1 MPTILPKEMK
11 GHFPS
16 VIPGLITSDA
26 VYAWAIK
33 EGVNP
38 QRAVVIDGVH
48 PLAPVYLAAWPFS
61 MFPRFMGYR
70 FIARAPS
77 EIQETVRLLWQ
88 VENELPDDGEG
99 PSMIFPHGLPD
110 GCPCV
115 YASLPA
121 QFHKKEKTVI
131 TPSAVYLWALLEKV
145 EPCQAVV
152 VDGILECCPPDSV
165 HHALMDNPLFDG
177 LEYVTQGPSMEKGK
191 VRFLYWVPD
200 EPYQETW
207 PSRVYPI
214 GAPAEGCPYV
224 YQDYFTP
231 QNLSEAR
238 AAALSNPP
246 SEDEESVRVTESVDR
261 VDYPEESGVPTDV
274 LPPEPEG
281 PVESRESTGQIE
293 STDKGDCSTEEAF
306 ATERPCEP
314 ESPVVLLL
322 EESPPI
328 IAISLALGD
337 KGDASDVVALPQEE
351 SGPSANVSPCLKVDS
366 TITLLTTELCAV
378 NLDNSPA
385 IEVACVNVMPEC
397 APAES
402 DSPGGVSEEVTAV
415 EICTASHSPSIPCSV
430 RVKLGSARKR
440 QRRRV
445 SVEDSTAAIL
455 YLASTLLEL
464 ADAKKQMAEPVAEP
478 EVQVPEENPVPFAPT
493 RVEPEWQYVYQG
505 TFTPSERGMM
515 IPACGVCDMEAPNA
529 LEDPDGVCSQCET
542 HLWMGPFNRADQ
554 PPLVEKT
561 RDKVSGKTILVYE
574 EIEKAPGVSAA
585 ATPTPEPVP
594 EKFPEPALGS
604 AFVPA
609 PEVVPLEGDVPV
621 TAAAV
626 SETISSG
633 WTADVCS
640 TTPSLKPEGLCD
652 VLAAVMP
659 TPLVVSTA
667 VSDAPGGEVCT
678 PSAIGAPVCCVPAT
692 EPLPEDCLERAWHAP
707 EVDVACRPDAVLISS
722 EEEYFQHVLNS
733 GTENPLVESQVSKT
747 PMVVPGA
754 AAPHVRSNSSESKSS
769 SRKVLL
775 SDSEPCGDL
784 TVTIYTALAVPTPIP
799 VIGHDVDWRKF
810 SFNRLGLIAPIAPS
824 IRDPPILEDDEDL
837 LDKLMSSSVNSAD
850 ESILEVP
857 AQIRCQSKSEPG
869 ESTQVAE
876 LYHYEWGKISLERE
890 KNLLAAL
897 PKLKDD
903 NPLGPAPGW
912 EEYEEAPEA
921 EHGPGP
927 PTEVPCS
934 FIAPPIIGPEEE
946 KDFWVLPGRA
956 DPNVFTS
963 VSRVQRVINF
973 HVHRKWGYFMPY
985 APLWV
990 YEKVAASYEK
1000 WLIDEILRKEKMHH
1014 SCLTNPDKVRREQ
1027 DWQYLRSIE
1036 KEWWYGRTILQNA
1049 VKSCGK
1055 YNPTKYF
1062 NLEVYLGDGQWVD
1075 KPHPK
1080 YYIPYE
1086 DTKARFLHMI

>member
-1 MPTILPKEMK
+1 MPTILAKEMK

-26 VYAWAIK
+26 VYAWAIN

-38 QRAVVIDGVH
+38 RQAVVIDGVH
-48 PLAPVYLAAWPFS
+48 PLAPVYLAAWPFK
-61 MFPRFMGYR
+61 
-70 FIARAPS
+70 
-77 EIQETVRLLWQ
+77 IQDTVRLLWQ

-121 QFHKKEKTVI
+121 QSHKNEKTVI

-152 VDGILECCPPDSV
+152 VDGIPE
-165 HHALMDNPLFDG
+165 
-177 LEYVTQGPSMEKGK
+177 
-191 VRFLYWVPD
+191 FLYWVPD
-200 EPYQETW
+200 EPYQETL

-214 GAPAEGCPYV
+214 GAPAEGCPCV

-231 QNLSEAR
+231 QILSEAR
-238 AAALSNPP
+238 AAALYNPP
-246 SEDEESVRVTESVDR
+246 SEDEESVRVTGSIDK
-261 VDYPEESGVPTDV
+261 VDYPEESGVPTDK

-281 PVESRESTGQIE
+281 PVESRECTGLIE
-293 STDKGDCSTEEAF
+293 STDRGDCSTEEAF

-328 IAISLALGD
+328 IAIPLALGD

-366 TITLLTTELCAV
+366 TTTLLTTELCAV

-385 IEVACVNVMPEC
+385 IEVACVNMMPEC

-402 DSPGGVSEEVTAV
+402 DPPGGVSEEVTAV
-415 EICTASHSPSIPCSV
+415 EICTVSHSPSIPCSV
-430 RVKLGSARKR
+430 RVNLGSARKR
-440 QRRRV
+440 QRRHVRPNRGGASRV
-445 SVEDSTAAIL
+445 MAWRPSVEDSIAAIL

-478 EVQVPEENPVPFAPT
+478 EVRAIEEKPVPCTPT
-493 RVEPEWQYVYQG
+493 LVEHERQYVYQG

-515 IPACGVCDMEAPNA
+515 IPACGVCDMETPNA

-542 HLWMGPFNRADQ
+542 RLWMGPFNRADQ

-574 EIEKAPGVSAA
+574 EIEEAPGVSAA
-585 ATPTPEPVP
+585 ATPAPEPVP
-594 EKFPEPALGS
+594 EKFPESALGS
-604 AFVPA
+604 AFVPT
-609 PEVVPLEGDVPV
+609 PEMVPFEGDVPV

-626 SETISSG
+626 SETTPSD

-652 VLAAVMP
+652 VLAAEMP

-667 VSDAPGGEVCT
+667 VSDAPGGEVT
-678 PSAIGAPVCCVPAT
+678 AT
-692 EPLPEDCLERAWHAP
+692 KDCLERVWHAP

-784 TVTIYTALAVPTPIP
+784 TVTIYTALAVPTPLP

-810 SFNRLGLIAPIAPS
+810 SFNRLGPIAPIAPS

-876 LYHYEWGKISLERE
+876 LYQYEWGKISLERE
-890 KNLLAAL
+890 KNLLAVI
-897 PKLKDD
+897 PKLKGD
-903 NPLGPAPGW
+903 NLLGPAPGW

-927 PTEVPCS
+927 PTEVPSS
-934 FIAPPIIGPEEE
+934 FIALPIIGPEEE

-956 DPNVFTS
+956 DPNLFTS

-990 YEKVAASYEK
+990 YEKVAASYEN
-1000 WLIDEILRKEKMHH
+1000 WLIDDILRKEKMHH

-1027 DWQYLRSIE
+1027 DWQYLRCIE

-1049 VKSCGK
+1049 LKSCGK
-1055 YNPTKYF
+1055 YNPTNYF